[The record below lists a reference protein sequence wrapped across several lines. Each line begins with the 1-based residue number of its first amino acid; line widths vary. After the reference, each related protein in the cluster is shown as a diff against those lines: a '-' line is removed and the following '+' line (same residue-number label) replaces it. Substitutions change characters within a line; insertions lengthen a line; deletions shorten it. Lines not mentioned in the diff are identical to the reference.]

1 MYAKGW
7 HVSTAVP
14 KGSCSGV
21 CYGHGQT
28 GLAWLQGGAFA
39 VLAPVMFHNTD
50 LQKELVNNL
59 VAIQFRLGKGFEKVK
74 FHFAKAVF
82 CTLI

>member
-1 MYAKGW
+1 M
-7 HVSTAVP
+7 VV
-14 KGSCSGV
+14 
-21 CYGHGQT
+21 
-28 GLAWLQGGAFA
+28 GGAFA

-59 VAIQFRLGKGFEKVK
+59 VAIQFRLGKGFETVK